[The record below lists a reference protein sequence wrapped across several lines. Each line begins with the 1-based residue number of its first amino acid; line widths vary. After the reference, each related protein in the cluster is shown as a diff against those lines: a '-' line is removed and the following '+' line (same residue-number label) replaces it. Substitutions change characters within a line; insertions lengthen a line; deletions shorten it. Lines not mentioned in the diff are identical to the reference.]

1 MYICYVNFKRLHIL
15 FSLLLLASLNA
26 FSSNTFDSEDLFKD
40 LNSRNYDYLQ
50 ADQNKQALFLE
61 ETSIASFQIDSENNS
76 GNFGAGINFTSTP
89 PIPQSGLSSNR
100 ITTGSQDI
108 KYFLELQIFPFH
120 FFW

>member
-76 GNFGAGINFTSTP
+76 GNFGTGINFTSTP
-89 PIPQSGLSSNR
+89 PIPLSGLSSNR